1 MDSIFI
7 AAAALACPIGMGA
20 MMWFMAKGMRGD
32 RNERPAAPEE
42 SADID
47 DLREEHARLAAEIDR
62 LEGAST
68 ADPLGTRR

>member
-1 MDSIFI
+1 MDSMFI

-32 RNERPAAPEE
+32 RNEQPAAPEE

-62 LEGAST
+62 LEGASR
-68 ADPLGTRR
+68 ADPLAARR